1 MKFLSNVI
9 KQLPEYKRLSECL
22 DFSPAAAAAAGLTT
36 VHKAHIIH
44 ALCAEKGV
52 RAFVVASDEAEA
64 QTLAND
70 LSSMGGKALV
80 YPVRDFTFR
89 DVNSQS
95 REYEHKRLNVL
106 SKMLRG
112 DYTAVIACIDA
123 AIQYTIPPAALR
135 DATVRFQSGGRL
147 PLEQAVRALTLN
159 GYERCEQVEGPGQ
172 FAVRGGI
179 LDFFMPD
186 AQAPVRAE
194 FWGDEIDTLNYFDV
208 ETQRRTDYIEELTLT
223 PSTELLIGDAE
234 KLAAKIEHKASLL
247 RGKTAAQARTVLQRE
262 SDSLRNGVRPGSMD
276 KFIGLLYDSPGSL
289 FDYKDKKDLLFLL
302 EPVKTNERLRAYNR
316 LFEEELQDCFSD
328 GTLCRGFDKYQLDRM
343 ELLDI
348 LRTTRTVYLDNFTHG
363 SYELPLRELVTF
375 TAKQLSSWSGS
386 MKVLCEDL
394 QADFHKNS
402 RIAVLA
408 GTQRSAQSV
417 AGELKKQGFPAELA
431 EDPAELAPGKIYVLE
446 GCLSSGFEYPA
457 LHFSVI
463 THGRLP
469 PPRSGKRQKIKT
481 PSRYTACL
489 SCRPAIMWYTPRTAS
504 ACSAASRS
512 STCRALSRTIS
523 G

>member
-123 AIQYTIPPAALR
+123 AIQYTIPPSALR

-147 PLEQAVRALTLN
+147 PLEQAVRVLTLN

-328 GTLCRGFDKYQLDRM
+328 GTLCRGFDKYQLDRV

-463 THGRLP
+463 THG
-469 PPRSGKRQKIKT
+469 QV
-481 PSRYTACL
+481 
-489 SCRPAIMWYTPRTAS
+489 
-504 ACSAASRS
+504 AAAQC
-512 STCRALSRTIS
+512 T

>member
-1 MKFLSNVI
+1 
-9 KQLPEYKRLSECL
+9 
-22 DFSPAAAAAAGLTT
+22 
-36 VHKAHIIH
+36 
-44 ALCAEKGV
+44 
-52 RAFVVASDEAEA
+52 
-64 QTLAND
+64 
-70 LSSMGGKALV
+70 
-80 YPVRDFTFR
+80 
-89 DVNSQS
+89 
-95 REYEHKRLNVL
+95 
-106 SKMLRG
+106 
-112 DYTAVIACIDA
+112 
-123 AIQYTIPPAALR
+123 
-135 DATVRFQSGGRL
+135 
-147 PLEQAVRALTLN
+147 
-159 GYERCEQVEGPGQ
+159 
-172 FAVRGGI
+172 
-179 LDFFMPD
+179 MPD

-328 GTLCRGFDKYQLDRM
+328 GTLCRGFDKYQLDRV

-417 AGELKKQGFPAELA
+417 AGELKSRASPQSLPKTPQSLRRGKSMCLRDAFPLA
-431 EDPAELAPGKIYVLE
+431 LNIRRSIF
-446 GCLSSGFEYPA
+446 LS
-457 LHFSVI
+457 LR
-463 THGRLP
+463 TGRLP

-512 STCRALSRTIS
+512 STCRASSRTIS